1 MMSATLLG
9 VKPDLVDNLVC
20 VGGVYDIHKKVMIKT
35 NFCS

>member
-20 VGGVYDIHKKVMIKT
+20 VGGVYDIHKKVKYDK
-35 NFCS
+35 N